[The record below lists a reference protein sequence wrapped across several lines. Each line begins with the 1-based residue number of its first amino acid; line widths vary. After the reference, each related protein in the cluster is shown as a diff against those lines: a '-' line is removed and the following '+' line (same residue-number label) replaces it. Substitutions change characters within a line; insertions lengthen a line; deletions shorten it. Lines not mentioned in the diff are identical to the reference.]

1 MDGDPAWGNAIV
13 FQSPGLKTIDY
24 RRLSQLSMRSPKRWL
39 QTGIYDTK
47 QKRGFRAV
55 KQMMST
61 LFLNRHAAALVLCA
75 LLINGCGYRFT
86 GGGDIPGGVSKI
98 HVTIFENR
106 TNETGIEAR
115 FTTALIQEIL
125 KNRHDLLTSNE
136 AEADAVLS
144 GVIVSAPVEII
155 SRQDRLTSLQR
166 RIFLVVDCS
175 LNDSSGKIIW
185 SAKGLSDSQ
194 EYDVSPEKF
203 RTEANKR
210 EALTLIAPR
219 LAQLIY
225 QRLTSDF

>member
-1 MDGDPAWGNAIV
+1 MPSL
-13 FQSPGLKTIDY
+13 Q
-24 RRLSQLSMRSPKRWL
+24 RWL
-39 QTGIYDTK
+39 QAGIYDIK
-47 QKRGFRAV
+47 NERFRAV
-55 KQMMST
+55 KQMMCT
-61 LFLNRHAAALVLCA
+61 FFLNRHAAVLVLCV

-86 GGGDIPGGVSKI
+86 GGGDLPGDVSKV

-115 FTTALIQEIL
+115 FTTALIREIL
-125 KNRHDLLTSNE
+125 KNRHDLLTANE

-175 LNDSSGKIIW
+175 LNDSSGKIVW
-185 SAKGLSDSQ
+185 SAKGLSESQ

-203 RTEANKR
+203 QTEANKR
-210 EALTLIAPR
+210 EALELIAPR